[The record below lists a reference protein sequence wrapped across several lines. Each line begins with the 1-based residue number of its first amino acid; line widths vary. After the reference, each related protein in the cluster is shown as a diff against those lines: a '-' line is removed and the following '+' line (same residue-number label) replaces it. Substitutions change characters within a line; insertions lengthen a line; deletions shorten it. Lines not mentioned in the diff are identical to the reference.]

1 MKLRKFTI
9 LLLLGMLLMP
19 AAMEAQV
26 SVRRGGGSRTE
37 SGSNQKGKKEKD
49 QKGQKDKDQK
59 GQKGTPPVRD
69 GGPQTEV
76 PGRGPV
82 PQQNPTEMPPAR
94 TPEQAPQSAP
104 TKRTQPK
111 KTGVKQSEVAE
122 GATLRQQAFS
132 EYQRKEGNYVS
143 WQHVLYRELD
153 LTDETNASLYF
164 PQEPMDGLTN
174 LFRVILEGLCNN
186 QLKAYEYL
194 DGREVFTDKYLVNV
208 QDVLDKFQVMY
219 QTKPGVGR
227 DAKPVYVVEETD
239 VPCTEVLSY
248 FIKERW
254 EFDQHTSMYGPRV
267 LAICPVLHRSGD
279 WGGEA
284 VKYPM
289 FWIDFE
295 DLRPL
300 LRDHLVMSDGMN
312 NTPRYTMEEFF
323 TLEQYQGDIYKVQ
336 NTRGLSLMQQYPDPE
351 SLDSVRFTIEAKL
364 RGFKD
369 SIWVRQLT
377 PAEEEAQEAE
387 AAARRA
393 EKRAADRE
401 EKLAEKY
408 ESKLEARQA
417 KQAAKEAK
425 RNRRTG
431 DVVDME
437 AVEAEKEARED
448 EIDQRVEQTGTA
460 HSARRSARRNR

>member
-37 SGSNQKGKKEKD
+37 SGSSQKGKKEKD
-49 QKGQKDKDQK
+49 QKGQK
-59 GQKGTPPVRD
+59 GTPPSRD
-69 GGPQTEV
+69 VLPQTEV
-76 PGRGPV
+76 PGRGTAS
-82 PQQNPTEMPPAR
+82 QQNPTEVPPVR
-94 TPEQAPQSAP
+94 NQGEAPQTAP
-104 TKRTQPK
+104 TKRTPAR

-122 GATLRQQAFS
+122 GTTLRQQAFS
-132 EYQRKEGNYVS
+132 EYQKKEDRGGLS

-153 LTDETNASLYF
+153 LTSETNASLYY

-174 LFRVILEGLCNN
+174 LFRVILDGLCNN

-219 QTKPGVGR
+219 QRKAGTGR
-227 DAKPVYVVEETD
+227 NAKPVFVVEETD

-248 FIKERW
+248 FVKERW
-254 EFDQHTSMYGPRV
+254 EFDQHTSKYGPRV

-289 FWIDFE
+289 FWVNFE

-300 LRDHLVMSDGMN
+300 LRDHLVMSGGMN

-336 NTRGLSLMQQYPDPE
+336 NTRGLSLMQQYPEPE
-351 SLDSVRFTIEAKL
+351 ALDSVRFTIEAQL

-377 PAEEEAQEAE
+377 PEEEAAQATD

-393 EKRAADRE
+393 EARE
-401 EKLAEKY
+401 E
-408 ESKLEARQA
+408 
-417 KQAAKEAK
+417 KQAAKRAAKAETQADRQAAKDAK

-431 DVVDME
+431 E
-437 AVEAEKEARED
+437 AVDLEAIEAEREAKEE
-448 EIDQRVEQTGTA
+448 EIDQRVEQTGKA
-460 HSARRSARRNR
+460 HSARRRR

>member
-9 LLLLGMLLMP
+9 LLLLGILLVP
-19 AAMEAQV
+19 TAVQAQV
-26 SVRRGGGSRTE
+26 SVRRGGSRTE
-37 SGSNQKGKKEKD
+37 TGTSQRGKKEKD
-49 QKGQKDKDQK
+49 QKGQK
-59 GQKGTPPVRD
+59 GIPPTRD
-69 GGPQTEV
+69 AGPQTEL
-76 PGRGPV
+76 PGRNPV
-82 PQQNPTEMPPAR
+82 PQQNPPTEMPPQRQPVETPPVTQPAKR
-94 TPEQAPQSAP
+94 TPA
-104 TKRTQPK
+104 K
-111 KTGVKQSEVAE
+111 KTGVKQSEVAQ
-122 GATLRQQAFS
+122 GTTLRQQAFS
-132 EYQRKEGNYVS
+132 EYQKKEDAGNIS

-153 LTDETNASLYF
+153 LTNESNASLYY

-174 LFRVILEGLCNN
+174 LFRVILEGLCTNR
-186 QLKAYEYL
+186 LKAYEYL
-194 DGREVFTDKYLVNV
+194 DGREVFTDRYLVNV

-219 QTKPGVGR
+219 QRKPGVGR
-227 DAKPVYVVEETD
+227 DAKPTYAVEETD

-254 EFDQHTSMYGPRV
+254 EFDQHTSTYGPRV

-289 FWIDFE
+289 FWVNFE

-336 NTRGLSLMQQYPDPE
+336 NTRGLSLMQQYPDSA
-351 SLDSVRFTIEAKL
+351 SLDSARFTIEAQL

-369 SIWVRQLT
+369 SIWVHQLT
-377 PAEEEAQEAE
+377 PAEEAAQEAE
-387 AAARRA
+387 AAARRV

-401 EKLAEKY
+401 DKLVEKY
-408 ESKLEARQA
+408 EAKLEAREA
-417 KQAAKEAK
+417 KQAAKDAK

-431 DVVDME
+431 EVVDLE
-437 AVEAEKEARED
+437 AVEAEKEAQAD
-448 EIDQRVEQTGTA
+448 EIDQRVEQTGKA
-460 HSARRSARRNR
+460 HSARRRR